1 MQRTGFALPIFLVV
15 PVTNVFLTDSCSSRM
30 LDACFMSN
38 ILSKELFWQC
48 QPRIISFWSWAF
60 WLNPQTW
67 IWLGWLLAQFWVSI
81 HLWTPKHERL
91 ARSEKLFVLTYYNSF
106 FIDQTLAFNRRRDDK
121 VKIRAEVSRSFYL

>member
-1 MQRTGFALPIFLVV
+1 
-15 PVTNVFLTDSCSSRM
+15 
-30 LDACFMSN
+30 
-38 ILSKELFWQC
+38 LSKELFWQC